1 MATTNKAL
9 TTYLPTE
16 SVEWLEKYCLDYKHL
31 LNKEGNPKLG
41 TALADIISRLADGE
55 LTLPPKIEPTSTVVD
70 NVTYSTEISG
80 LKGEIEELRKVVKE
94 YSTSN
99 VPSTLPDD
107 SLRGEVEALGKL
119 VTELET
125 YTQNQFKAVREE
137 LKATHDRTV
146 TATDSIATPTATPA
160 ATGKDST
167 TKSWGEFFR
176 MVNIDA
182 LTATEAQKK
191 ENIDT
196 RTQQAKEGIDR
207 ALEMGLGEWA
217 VKVAGRSFVQVG
229 V

>member
-55 LTLPPKIEPTSTVVD
+55 LTLPPKIEPTSTVID
-70 NVTYSTEISG
+70 NATYSTEISG

-94 YSTSN
+94 YSTN
-99 VPSTLPDD
+99 DVPSTVPDD
-107 SLRGEVEALGKL
+107 SLRGEVEALGEL

-137 LKATHDRTV
+137 LKKPLA
-146 TATDSIATPTATPA
+146 IA
-160 ATGKDST
+160 
-167 TKSWGEFFR
+167 R
-176 MVNIDA
+176 
-182 LTATEAQKK
+182 
-191 ENIDT
+191 
-196 RTQQAKEGIDR
+196 
-207 ALEMGLGEWA
+207 
-217 VKVAGRSFVQVG
+217 
-229 V
+229 

>member
-70 NVTYSTEISG
+70 NVTYSTEILG

-94 YSTSN
+94 YSTNN

-107 SLRGEVEALGKL
+107 SLRGEVEALGEL

-137 LKATHDRTV
+137 LKQATRDRTV
-146 TATDSIATPTATPA
+146 ENTESIAIPTTPTE
-160 ATGKDST
+160 KDPSV
-167 TKSWGEFFR
+167 KSWAEFFK
-176 MVNIDA
+176 MIGMDA

-196 RTQQAKEGIDR
+196 RTKQIEQGLQAVKEQ
-207 ALEMGLGEWA
+207 GLGDWA
-217 VKVAGRSFVQVG
+217 VKVAGRSFVRVG
-229 V
+229 D